1 MKLFAHHGIAVAA
14 VALAALGLG
23 GCTRVRTHQGY
34 VIDADLVNAVQPGV
48 DNRESVTSTLGHPT
62 FTGQFGTGNTEWYY
76 LSRDSRN
83 LAFNRPNPKEQTTI
97 RVRFDQNGTVQS
109 IDRTGI
115 EQVASI
121 SPSGKK
127 TPTLGRHQSFFQ
139 DLFGNIG
146 SVGAAGMGGGPG
158 GGNPNQ

>member
-1 MKLFAHHGIAVAA
+1 MKLFAHHGVAVAA
-14 VALAALGLG
+14 VALAALSLG
-23 GCTRVRTHQGY
+23 GCARVRTHQGY

-48 DNRESVTSTLGHPT
+48 DTRDSVASTLGHPT
-62 FTGQFGTGNTEWYY
+62 FTGQFGAGNTEWYY
-76 LSRDSRN
+76 VSRDSRN
-83 LAFNRPNPKEQTTI
+83 LAFNRPNPVEQTTL

-127 TPTLGRHQSFFQ
+127 TPTLGRERSFFQ

-146 SVGAAGMGGGPG
+146 TVGAAGMGGG
-158 GGNPNQ
+158 GNPNQ

>member
-1 MKLFAHHGIAVAA
+1 MKLFAHHGVAVAA

-23 GCTRVRTHQGY
+23 GCARVRTHQGY

-48 DNRESVTSTLGHPT
+48 DTRESIATTLGHPT
-62 FTGQFGTGNTEWYY
+62 FTGQFNGANTEWYY
-76 LSRDSRN
+76 VSRDSRN
-83 LAFNRPNPKEQTTI
+83 LAFNRPNPTEQTTL
-97 RVRFDQNGTVQS
+97 RVRFDQNGVVQS
-109 IDRTGI
+109 IDRTGLD
-115 EQVASI
+115 QVASI

-127 TPTLGRHQSFFQ
+127 TPTLGRQRSFFQ

-146 SVGAAGMGGGPG
+146 SVGTMGGMG

>member
-1 MKLFAHHGIAVAA
+1 MKLFAHHGVAVAA
-14 VALAALGLG
+14 VALAALALG
-23 GCTRVRTHQGY
+23 GCTRVRSHQGY

-48 DNRESVTSTLGHPT
+48 DNRESVASTLGHPT
-62 FTGQFGTGNTEWYY
+62 FTSQFGGGDNEWYY

-83 LAFNRPNPKEQTTI
+83 LAFNRPDPIEQTTI
-97 RVRFDQNGTVQS
+97 RIRFDQSGTVQS
-109 IDRTGI
+109 IDRTGLD
-115 EQVASI
+115 QVASI

-127 TPTLGRHQSFFQ
+127 TPTLGRERSFFQ

>member
-1 MKLFAHHGIAVAA
+1 MKLFAHYGVAVAA
-14 VALAALGLG
+14 VALAALSLG

-62 FTGQFGTGNTEWYY
+62 FTSQFGGGDSEWYY

-83 LAFNRPNPKEQTTI
+83 LAFNRPNPVEQTTI
-97 RVRFDQNGTVQS
+97 RVRFDQNGTVRA
-109 IDRTGI
+109 IDRTGMD
-115 EQVASI
+115 QVASI
-121 SPSGKK
+121 SPTGKK
-127 TPTLGRHQSFFQ
+127 TPTLGREHSFFQ

-146 SVGAAGMGGGPG
+146 TVGAAGMGGAG
-158 GGNPNQ
+158 GGNPNQQ